1 MGWSW
6 DGIDFT
12 AEFAFGDAPL
22 ATSLTYTDVSD
33 YVRNVSDVFRGRTS
47 ELDDL
52 SPGSCVITLY
62 NGDRRFDPDYS
73 SGAYYPDVVPMVP
86 VRLKAT
92 FSAVTY
98 VVFTGFALGWRQME
112 DEAGAGLFVEVPCVD
127 GTRFMRNT
135 QLAASAYEAEVMAD
149 DPLHWFG
156 CQSADD
162 MYDRITGRVEMT
174 DAAETD
180 GATYS
185 SPTFEDRLW
194 PIGSSVAFT
203 GEPTSFA
210 GDGSLYS
217 TTFDVG
223 TGALDGEAHTIEFW
237 AASPAP
243 PTYEVAF
250 QVSVCNG
257 SGWNVVY
264 EAQPSTYTDGS
275 TFWVEYAHASD
286 NKKQLQPTPLEMSG
300 YLQPGRIHHIVITV
314 TSLTTAT
321 LYIDGVEQSTATVT
335 GGTYSSLA
343 AQVLVQASENA
354 RVSNVATYASA
365 LSADRVLAHYNAGA
379 TGYGHSQLGSYGERG
394 GARIARVLDEIG
406 WPSGRRDLDTGRTRQ
421 APYLPN
427 GAEAIDYIRD
437 VEASE
442 QGVFAFDVDGNAR
455 FIDRVALAQAASV
468 ATFSDDGAAGAI
480 AYARLQRDGN
490 HIDTISNIV
499 TTSYSTVGAITRSD
513 ATSIAAYDKSRKFID
528 APTIPNGKTASACSA
543 YALRLGKDPAT
554 RVPTLVA
561 PMRLDTGD
569 NEADKLLGLE
579 LGDIVTVER
588 TPGGVGSQVVKRLVV
603 QGISHQI
610 DLEQWWVTLYLS
622 PAPPA
627 ATDVPYMELGDA
639 TYGRLGAAYGNAL
652 IY

>member
-12 AEFAFGDAPL
+12 VEFAFGDAPL

-52 SPGSCVITLY
+52 SPGSWTITLY

-86 VRLKAT
+86 CRLKAT
-92 FSAVTY
+92 FAAVTY
-98 VVFTGFALGWRQME
+98 VVATGFALGWRQIE
-112 DEAGAGLFVEVPCVD
+112 DEAGAGLFVEVTCVD
-127 GTRFMRNT
+127 GTRFMRNN
-135 QLAASAYEAEVMAD
+135 QLADSAYAAEVMAD

-156 CQSADD
+156 CQAADD
-162 MYDRITGRVEMT
+162 MYDRITGRVALADLADTNSEYAVPAFT
-174 DAAETD
+174 DLKRPIGPSTMMVGQAATNGSEYLRTFTAGTD
-180 GATYS
+180 DVTGDARTLEFWVYVQMSGLTSTPITVAVRNGPGWYVNYEALPTIRSNGSSFVVTYS
-185 SPTFEDRLW
+185 HQ
-194 PIGSSVAFT
+194 A
-203 GEPTSFA
+203 
-210 GDGSLYS
+210 
-217 TTFDVG
+217 
-223 TGALDGEAHTIEFW
+223 
-237 AASPAP
+237 
-243 PTYEVAF
+243 
-250 QVSVCNG
+250 
-257 SGWNVVY
+257 
-264 EAQPSTYTDGS
+264 
-275 TFWVEYAHASD
+275 D
-286 NKKQLQPTPLEMSG
+286 NKSQTEFVLAG
-300 YLQPGRIHHIVITV
+300 YLQPGRAHHVAITV
-314 TSLTTAT
+314 SAGTAT
-321 LYIDGVEQSTATVT
+321 LYLDGVSTSTSSVS
-335 GGTYSSLA
+335 GTYASTGSSVVF
-343 AQVLVQASENA
+343 QTYENA
-354 RVSNVATYASA
+354 GVSNVATYASA
-365 LSADRVLAHYNAGA
+365 LSAGRILAHYNAGA
-379 TGYGHSQLGSYGERG
+379 TGFGHSVLGSYGERG
-394 GARIARVLDEIG
+394 GARIGRVLDEIG
-406 WPSGRRDLDTGRTRQ
+406 WPTGRRDLDTGRTRQ
-421 APYLPN
+421 GPYLPA
-427 GAEAIDYIRD
+427 GAEAIDYIRQ

-455 FIDRVALAQAASV
+455 FIDRVALSQAASV

-480 AYARLQRDGN
+480 SYASLHRDGN
-490 HIDTISNIV
+490 HIDTIANIV

-513 ATSIAAYDKSRKFID
+513 ATSVAAYGESRRFID

-543 YALRLGKDPAT
+543 YALRLGKDPAS
-554 RVPTLVA
+554 RVSSLVA

-569 NEADKLLGLE
+569 NQADKLLGLE